1 MDLRSMKRKGLQALC
16 KKHNVPA
23 NVSTSQMVETLESL
37 LKKASKGRNSA
48 RSKGG
53 PRPAIK
59 GFAGKGGVAKRTAKK
74 VHFSLVDET
83 FEFERSARSADGRRS
98 TRASTRGR
106 SGSDGAGELFDE
118 KQDFKSS
125 QTRGRSTRSGS
136 RVRITR
142 RSLSKGAKLGSG
154 EVKVMGGPVV
164 RTLRS
169 RNIETSGTVESKSLE
184 SSAVRITRSREGLEV
199 EAVQPSVVEKPR
211 GSKRVKGMKVEVRSE
226 VPVLRTLRGRVI
238 VGDQR
243 ELEVCDDTH
252 VGSKRKD
259 TILMETKGMKRRKVD
274 QTLENEV
281 SASGVVFPV
290 MRVTR
295 QAKKLILE
303 ASEGANA
310 GLAAKSGSSKRS
322 KKFSSERGAP
332 IVEEQKV
339 SVQIPR
345 RVTRSSAKGG
355 VEVVKK
361 GGSSKQSRK
370 VASEIRNPID
380 EPLPRSSPL
389 RRSRRN
395 VLKKDDYSP
404 AVLKGSEKKQ
414 KNPDFSGQNPT
425 TSAVIQKVKKK
436 STQSGKVSSETHLQ
450 RSKRSS
456 LEPENSSPFRR
467 LGRNTPKNEISS
479 PAVLKRSKK
488 QQKTPDFDTQKANKK
503 SPLFEK
509 LVQAKKL
516 VQKPENAGSISR
528 AGSRKR
534 SRNLVVQ
541 KENESSSSGHSS
553 RRMRRDVSMAEKS
566 SQVVLKK
573 SSGGSTA
580 KTRTPRGS
588 RKLGSVEASPAS
600 ATVRKKSE
608 KSHLTIKSL
617 QRSRQPAPEYTS
629 SAAEVLKLVSDRST
643 RKTVTYKE
651 LKNLVLDGVG
661 TPPSSGG
668 SLKRSGRNVSKD
680 VQGSSVQKPGN
691 DGGFTKSPSRKRPR
705 EFISESEASAPLSV
719 DGNLGAKSVECN
731 GGITKGE
738 VSLGPHAETVLPV
751 QPIEHLSCDTDEGP
765 YSRLQNESTVVIA
778 TGPDARNVVSANQ
791 ETLAGDH
798 VADSV
803 GFASGD
809 LGDLVVADDYAETQK
824 LDSQNHKDASED
836 DQTAQ
841 NVSVEK
847 ITEDD
852 GEHGNKLRNEFIE
865 ESQGTVAYSCG
876 QETYGKTHCDSGAAL
891 GNSERGD
898 TDENGAS
905 ENKDYAS
912 PSKKDIVCGCI
923 PLDGQ
928 HEEGIDGEQHL
939 TSMPEETNTLS
950 ELREEAENVGEEKA
964 DLLEAVNQ
972 GVEMMEERLNEETQ
986 VIDEHEI
993 VAESLSRNLV
1003 VDGFKEDKMT
1013 AEEEVFNTLEVQSVR
1028 PVIKDDQVEK
1038 NGNKSAENSDS
1049 GLHEESKMEEKHIDV
1064 KTLHEDLKD
1073 DINIEEGVRTSQ
1085 EMLRSDSSNENLGQ
1099 VSSQIFEAELGCE
1112 NFGMAKENESLQMN
1126 EEFCCDDQ
1134 SEAGENEKAET
1145 MNLEKDEE
1153 PELIKEKDSVK
1164 STEEK
1169 LNQGIPDELQM
1180 NLTSTSTLKNG
1191 EESVN
1196 AKCMELH
1203 AVCGI
1208 GEDCRKLSAST
1219 SMPTPAA
1226 GQHQDPESNL
1236 KEELCAEQSLSADK
1250 HGDDNVDDQFINSEV
1265 VAATKGEDFLVIDM
1279 EQNSGLVKSLESVT
1293 MRETR
1298 RDEVSVNVEDS
1309 QTVSK
1314 ALSIE
1319 TVEANIEAF
1328 EASSKPDPMVQDAQR
1343 NFDRDGHEAV
1353 NLNDSDTTRF
1363 EQNPATV
1370 DCLLEDFNDKGKED
1384 LSETFLDWLNYEDG
1398 EEVGPSDYVEGSSQ
1412 NVEEVSAPDV
1422 VDRPSQKVLEDARS
1436 CPADILEEYP
1446 SLHAAIGEDN
1456 HTSNSQGLVDRE
1468 EAQIDLNTSH
1478 KVAQARSIVED
1489 DIENKRKH
1497 DEVVTE
1503 INQSSASSIQPEES
1517 TLESQAAA
1525 THVQSHSPSMPLY
1538 LAHGSVHNKKDV
1550 NL

>member
-1 MDLRSMKRKGLQALC
+1 MDLRSMKRKELQALC

-23 NVSTSQMVETLESL
+23 NISTSQMVETLESL

-53 PRPAIK
+53 PKPAIK

-74 VHFSLVDET
+74 VHFSPVDET
-83 FEFERSARSADGRRS
+83 FEFERSARNADGRRS
-98 TRASTRGR
+98 TRASTRR
-106 SGSDGAGELFDE
+106 GSESEGAGELFDE

-142 RSLSKGAKLGSG
+142 SLSKGAKLGSG

-169 RNIETSGTVESKSLE
+169 RSIETSGAVESKSLE
-184 SSAVRITRSREGLEV
+184 SSAVRITRSRVGLEV
-199 EAVQPSVVEKPR
+199 EAVQPSDVEKPR
-211 GSKRVKGMKVEVRSE
+211 GLKRVKGMKVEERSE

-243 ELEVCDDTH
+243 ELEVRDDTH

-259 TILMETKGMKRRKVD
+259 TILKETKGMKRRKVD

-281 SASGVVFPV
+281 SVSGVVFPV

-295 QAKKLILE
+295 QGKKLILE
-303 ASEGANA
+303 AW
-310 GLAAKSGSSKRS
+310 KRS
-322 KKFSSERGAP
+322 K
-332 IVEEQKV
+332 
-339 SVQIPR
+339 
-345 RVTRSSAKGG
+345 
-355 VEVVKK
+355 
-361 GGSSKQSRK
+361 
-370 VASEIRNPID
+370 
-380 EPLPRSSPL
+380 
-389 RRSRRN
+389 RRSM
-395 VLKKDDYSP
+395 K
-404 AVLKGSEKKQ
+404 
-414 KNPDFSGQNPT
+414 
-425 TSAVIQKVKKK
+425 
-436 STQSGKVSSETHLQ
+436 
-450 RSKRSS
+450 
-456 LEPENSSPFRR
+456 PENSSPLRR

-479 PAVLKRSKK
+479 PAVLKGSKK

-503 SPLFEK
+503 SPLFEN

-516 VQKPENAGSISR
+516 VQKPENEGSISR

-534 SRNLVVQ
+534 SQNLVVQ
-541 KENESSSSGHSS
+541 KENESSSSGHPS
-553 RRMRRDVSMAEKS
+553 RRLRRDVSMAEKS

-573 SSGGSTA
+573 TSGGSTA
-580 KTRTPRGS
+580 KTRTPRGL

-608 KSHLTIKSL
+608 KSHLTKKSL
-617 QRSRQPAPEYTS
+617 QRSRQPAPEYMS
-629 SAAEVLKLVSDRST
+629 SAAEVLKLVSDGST

-661 TPPSSGG
+661 MPPSSGG
-668 SLKRSGRNVSKD
+668 SLKRSGRNVSKN

-691 DGGFTKSPSRKRPR
+691 DGGFTKSALRKRPR
-705 EFISESEASAPLSV
+705 ESSQNWKPMPLYQCQKCCV
-719 DGNLGAKSVECN
+719 C
-731 GGITKGE
+731 
-738 VSLGPHAETVLPV
+738 
-751 QPIEHLSCDTDEGP
+751 Q
-765 YSRLQNESTVVIA
+765 SRNTRQ
-778 TGPDARNVVSANQ
+778 
-791 ETLAGDH
+791 DH

-809 LGDLVVADDYAETQK
+809 LGDLVVADDSAETQK

-852 GEHGNKLRNEFIE
+852 GEHGKKLRNEFIE

-876 QETYGKTHCDSGAAL
+876 QETYGKTHCDSGVAL

-905 ENKDYAS
+905 ENKNSFLKLHSIKLIFFIY
-912 PSKKDIVCGCI
+912 I
-923 PLDGQ
+923 Q
-928 HEEGIDGEQHL
+928 NRWRT
-939 TSMPEETNTLS
+939 TSDEHAEETNTPS

-964 DLLEAVNQ
+964 GDNIISGSDLLEAVNQ

-993 VAESLSRNLV
+993 VAESLSGNLV

-1013 AEEEVFNTLEVQSVR
+1013 AEEEVFNTLEVQSSVR

-1038 NGNKSAENSDS
+1038 NGNKSADNSDS

-1064 KTLHEDLKD
+1064 KTLHDDLEDG
-1073 DINIEEGVRTSQ
+1073 INIEEGVQTIQ
-1085 EMLRSDSSNENLGQ
+1085 EMLHSDSSNENLGQ

-1112 NFGMAKENESLQMN
+1112 DFGMAKENESLQMN

-1153 PELIKEKDSVK
+1153 PELIKEKNSVN

-1203 AVCGI
+1203 VVCGI
-1208 GEDCRKLSAST
+1208 GEDCGKLSSST
-1219 SMPTPAA
+1219 SMPMPAA

-1236 KEELCAEQSLSADK
+1236 KEELCGEQSPSADK
-1250 HGDDNVDDQFINSEV
+1250 HRDAKEITFHAADNVDDQFINSEV
-1265 VAATKGEDFLVIDM
+1265 VAAIKGEDFLVIDM

-1298 RDEVSVNVEDS
+1298 REVSVNVEDS

-1319 TVEANIEAF
+1319 TVEANIEAV
-1328 EASSKPDPMVQDAQR
+1328 EASSKPDPMAQDAQR
-1343 NFDRDGHEAV
+1343 NFDHDGHEAV

-1363 EQNPATV
+1363 EQNPATD
-1370 DCLLEDFNDKGKED
+1370 DCLLEDIDDKGKED
-1384 LSETFLDWLNYEDG
+1384 LSETFLDWLNCEDG
-1398 EEVGPSDYVEGSSQ
+1398 EEVDPSDYVEGSSQ
-1412 NVEEVSAPDV
+1412 NVEEF
-1422 VDRPSQKVLEDARS
+1422 
-1436 CPADILEEYP
+1436 
-1446 SLHAAIGEDN
+1446 LH
-1456 HTSNSQGLVDRE
+1456 
-1468 EAQIDLNTSH
+1468 QI
-1478 KVAQARSIVED
+1478 
-1489 DIENKRKH
+1489 
-1497 DEVVTE
+1497 
-1503 INQSSASSIQPEES
+1503 
-1517 TLESQAAA
+1517 
-1525 THVQSHSPSMPLY
+1525 
-1538 LAHGSVHNKKDV
+1538 
-1550 NL
+1550 